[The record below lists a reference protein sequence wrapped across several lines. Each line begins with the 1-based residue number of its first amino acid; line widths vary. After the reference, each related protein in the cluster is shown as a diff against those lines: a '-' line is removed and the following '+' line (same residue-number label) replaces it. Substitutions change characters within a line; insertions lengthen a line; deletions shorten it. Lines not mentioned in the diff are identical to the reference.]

1 MRRSRIA
8 MFLAAALGA
17 GALAGCGADV
27 PQHPTWQGDVYP
39 ILVARCTR
47 CHNANKTPDP
57 ESLPGLPVQGNF
69 DYASFDDL
77 STTGNAPLFVGL
89 AAKYVQANTPP
100 TQMPPAPAAKLADW
114 QIETIKRFVADH
126 APSTQ

>member
-1 MRRSRIA
+1 
-8 MFLAAALGA
+8 MFLAAAVGA
-17 GALAGCGADV
+17 GGLAGCGADV

-47 CHNANKTPDP
+47 CHNANKTSDP
-57 ESLPGLPVQGNF
+57 ESLPGISVLGNF

-77 STTGNAPLFVGL
+77 STGDAAAFVLL
-89 AAKYVQANTPP
+89 AAKYVQASTPP

-126 APSTQ
+126 APTP